1 MTLRSPGG
9 PRVALATCS
18 QFPQLP
24 DDETLLLD
32 ALRERGIAAEPAVW
46 DDRSQDWQR
55 FSLVVVRSTWDY
67 VPHREQFVAWASSLP
82 WLLNSAEV
90 IAWNTDKRY
99 LRELPGAVAT
109 QFVTPGESWE
119 PPPGEYVLKPT
130 VSAGSRGTARYS
142 PGQEEQARAHLG
154 ALLAAERTVMV
165 QPYLSAVDDSG
176 ETALVFFDGEFS
188 HAIRKG
194 PLLAPSSGPSN
205 ALFVKE
211 DVSARRPRAEELAF
225 AETVLGGLRWS
236 REQLL
241 YARVDLIPAADGTP
255 QLVELELTEPSLFL
269 SHDDAAAGRLAD
281 CVVGRLRNTDAQDRV
296 AGV

>member
-1 MTLRSPGG
+1 MTFRSPRS
-9 PRVALATCS
+9 PRVALATCA

-24 DDETLLLD
+24 DDEPLLLD
-32 ALRERGIAAEPAVW
+32 ALCARGIAAEPAVW
-46 DDRSQDWQR
+46 DDPSQDWQR

-67 VPHREQFVAWASSLP
+67 VARRDQFVAWASSVP

-109 QFVTPGESWE
+109 QFVAPGEHWD
-119 PPPGEYVLKPT
+119 PPPGEYVVKPT
-130 VSAGSRGTARYS
+130 VSAGARDTARYS
-142 PGQEEQARAHLG
+142 RGQEEQARAHLAG
-154 ALLAAERTVMV
+154 LLAAGRTAMV
-165 QPYLSAVDDSG
+165 QPYLSAVDDIG
-176 ETALVFFDGEFS
+176 ETALVYFDGEFS

-194 PLLAPSSGPSN
+194 PLLAPRTGPSN

-211 DVSARRPRAEELAF
+211 DITARRPRAEELAY
-225 AETVLGGLRWS
+225 ARTVLESLPWP
-236 REQLL
+236 REELL

-269 SHDDAAAGRLAD
+269 SHGGAAAGRLAD
-281 CVVGRLRNTDAQDRV
+281 RVLHRLSTADPQRRV
-296 AGV
+296 TGG